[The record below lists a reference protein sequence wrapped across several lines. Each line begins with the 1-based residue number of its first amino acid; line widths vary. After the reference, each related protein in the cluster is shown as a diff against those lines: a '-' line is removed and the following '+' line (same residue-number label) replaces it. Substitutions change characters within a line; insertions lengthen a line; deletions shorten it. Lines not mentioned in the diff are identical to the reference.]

1 MTQTKIDE
9 KRLVGFLAD
18 LLNTPS
24 PTGCADL
31 AVAFCQEAFAA
42 LPGVSCSLTRK
53 GALLVTLP
61 GQRKDAPR
69 GLTGHVDTLGVMV
82 KEIKPSGRLVMTQVG
97 GYAWN
102 SIEGEGC
109 TVFTQS
115 GKKVR
120 GSILLNQ
127 ASVHVYGAAV
137 SETKR
142 SADSMEVR
150 LDEVV
155 RSAEEARAL
164 SVEVGDFIALDP
176 RVEVV
181 NGFVRSRH
189 LDDKAGVACILEA
202 LRVLADSGQKPLQT
216 TYVLISN
223 FEEVGH
229 GAAAGFPADLTEL
242 VAVDMAAVG
251 TGQNSDEYHTSIC
264 IKDSGG
270 PYHYGLS
277 QRLRA
282 LADTE
287 KIEYKADI
295 YPYYGSDAE
304 ALLRSGGDVA
314 VALIGPGVDASHSYE
329 RTHTQA
335 LTATVEWLLAY
346 LTN

>member
-9 KRLVGFLAD
+9 KRLVGILAD

-53 GALLVTLP
+53 GAMLVTLP

-69 GLTGHVDTLGVMV
+69 GLTGHVDTLGAMV

-155 RSAEEARAL
+155 HSAEDTRAL
-164 SVEVGDFIALDP
+164 GIEVGDFIALDP